1 MITDRK
7 KHLFVSSGGK
17 NIAPQPI
24 ESVFLQSKYVD
35 QFVLIGDGRM
45 FLTALIV
52 PGIRC
57 GEGVCGETWCGGC
70 TER

>member
-24 ESVFLQSKYVD
+24 ESVFSAEQSNVD

-52 PGIRC
+52 P
-57 GEGVCGETWCGGC
+57 EFDAVKEYVGETLVWWVH
-70 TER
+70 